1 MRYRFD
7 ADGNLFISDFATDV
21 AIRRLDNN
29 ILLLMEL
36 STSLDLEYSSGRH

>member
-7 ADGNLFISDFATDV
+7 ADGNLFISDFAKDV
-21 AIRRLDNN
+21 ARRRLDNN

-36 STSLDLEYSSGRH
+36 STFLDLEYSSGLH